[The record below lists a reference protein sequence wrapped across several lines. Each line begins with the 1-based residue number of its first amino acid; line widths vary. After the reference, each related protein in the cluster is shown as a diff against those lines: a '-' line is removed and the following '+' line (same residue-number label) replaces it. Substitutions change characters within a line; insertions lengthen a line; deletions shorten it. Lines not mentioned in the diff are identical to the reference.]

1 MDRRSFM
8 VTTGRATLAGGAL
21 AATGSLVSAPA
32 ADAAPAAEPAAQRHG
47 DGGTVRFNIISDIQ
61 GDLTDFGKALDDLH
75 SVNPR
80 SAGLGIAGDITP
92 RGYDFEY
99 AAVRQ
104 TLDKHPHP
112 KNVAWAIGNH
122 EFYVPKYSD
131 PNTLAQATWPNGTTE
146 DSLFRSFYTFAER
159 GKVYSETSFG
169 GVPVLSLGTERYSH
183 YHDAKLWD
191 EVWISDEQFAW
202 LEDRLAHWAR
212 RRRPVMVLTHHPL
225 PNTVSGT
232 HNKLYLSDYLQP
244 DRLLSILGRHKD
256 VFLFSGHTHW
266 DLNLSDWVV
275 RRVVP
280 GTGNLEGFTVVNT
293 AAVQVGWMDDG
304 KGGEVSLGGAF
315 NQGLQVEVSPRSVVI
330 KARDFTTGTW
340 LKQLTV
346 PLHTS
351 G

>member
-8 VTTGRATLAGGAL
+8 ATTGTASLVGGAL
-21 AATGSLVSAPA
+21 AAGAGI
-32 ADAAPAAEPAAQRHG
+32 AAPAAEAAPYRPG
-47 DGGTVRFNIISDIQ
+47 KGRTVRFNIISDIQ

-75 SVNPR
+75 RINPD

-104 TLDKHPHP
+104 TLERHPHP

-146 DSLFRSFYTFAER
+146 DSLFRSFYNFAGR
-159 GKVYSETSFG
+159 NKVYSETSFG

-202 LEDRLAHWAR
+202 LEDRLAYWAR
-212 RRRPVMVLTHHPL
+212 RRRPVMVMTHHPL

-232 HNKLYLSDYLQP
+232 HNKLYLNDYLQP

-304 KGGEVSLGGAF
+304 KGGEVSLGDAF
-315 NQGLQVEVSPRSVVI
+315 AQGLQVEVGPHSVVI

-351 G
+351 A

>member
-8 VTTGRATLAGGAL
+8 ATTGRASLAGGAL
-21 AATGSLVSAPA
+21 AATGVLASAPA
-32 ADAAPAAEPAAQRHG
+32 AQATPTAQPEAQRPG
-47 DGGTVRFNIISDIQ
+47 DGRTVRFNIISDIQ
-61 GDLTDFGKALDDLH
+61 GDLSDFGKALDDLNT
-75 SVNPR
+75 VNPD

-146 DSLFRSFYTFAER
+146 DSLFRSFYNFAER

-202 LEDRLAHWAR
+202 LEDRLAYWAR

-232 HNKLYLSDYLQP
+232 HNKLYLNDYLQP
-244 DRLLSILGRHKD
+244 DRLLSILGRYKD

-304 KGGEVSLGGAF
+304 KGGEVSLGGTF
-315 NQGLQVEVSPRSVVI
+315 NQGLQVEVGPRAVVI

-351 G
+351 A

>member
-8 VTTGRATLAGGAL
+8 ATTGTASLVGGAL
-21 AATGSLVSAPA
+21 AAGAGL
-32 ADAAPAAEPAAQRHG
+32 AAPAAEAAPYRPG
-47 DGGTVRFNIISDIQ
+47 KGRTVRFNIISDIQ

-75 SVNPR
+75 HVNPD

-104 TLDKHPHP
+104 TLERHPHP

-146 DSLFRSFYTFAER
+146 DSLFRSFYNFAGR
-159 GKVYSETSFG
+159 NKVYSETSFG

-202 LEDRLAHWAR
+202 LEDRLAYWAR

-232 HNKLYLSDYLQP
+232 HNKLYLNDYLQP

-304 KGGEVSLGGAF
+304 KGGEVSLGDAF
-315 NQGLQVEVSPRSVVI
+315 NQGLQVEVGPHSVVI

-351 G
+351 A

>member
-8 VTTGRATLAGGAL
+8 ATTGTASLVGGAL
-21 AATGSLVSAPA
+21 AAGAGL
-32 ADAAPAAEPAAQRHG
+32 AAPAAEAAPYRPG
-47 DGGTVRFNIISDIQ
+47 KGRTVRFNIISDIQ

-75 SVNPR
+75 RINPD

-104 TLDKHPHP
+104 TLERHPHP
-112 KNVAWAIGNH
+112 KNIAWAIGNH

-146 DSLFRSFYTFAER
+146 DSLFRSFYNFAGR
-159 GKVYSETSFG
+159 NRVYSETSFG

-202 LEDRLAHWAR
+202 LEDRLAYWAR
-212 RRRPVMVLTHHPL
+212 RRRPVMVMTHHPL

-232 HNKLYLSDYLQP
+232 HNKLYLNDYLQP

-304 KGGEVSLGGAF
+304 KGGEVSLGDAF
-315 NQGLQVEVSPRSVVI
+315 NQGLQVEVGPHSVVI

-351 G
+351 A

>member
-8 VTTGRATLAGGAL
+8 ATTGTASLVGGAL
-21 AATGSLVSAPA
+21 AAGAGIT
-32 ADAAPAAEPAAQRHG
+32 APAAEAAPYRPG
-47 DGGTVRFNIISDIQ
+47 KGRTVRFNIISDIQ

-75 SVNPR
+75 RINPD

-104 TLDKHPHP
+104 TLERHPHP

-146 DSLFRSFYTFAER
+146 DSLFRSFYNFAGR
-159 GKVYSETSFG
+159 NKVYSETSFG

-202 LEDRLAHWAR
+202 LEDRLAYWAR
-212 RRRPVMVLTHHPL
+212 RRRPVMVMTHHPL

-232 HNKLYLSDYLQP
+232 HNKLYLNDYLQP

-304 KGGEVSLGGAF
+304 KGGEVSLGDAF
-315 NQGLQVEVSPRSVVI
+315 NQGLQVEVGPHSVVI

-351 G
+351 A

>member
-8 VTTGRATLAGGAL
+8 ATTGTASLVGGAL
-21 AATGSLVSAPA
+21 ATGAGL
-32 ADAAPAAEPAAQRHG
+32 AAPAAEAAPYRPG
-47 DGGTVRFNIISDIQ
+47 KGRTVRFNIISDIQ

-75 SVNPR
+75 RVNPD

-104 TLDKHPHP
+104 TLERHPHP

-146 DSLFRSFYTFAER
+146 DSLFRSFYNFAGR
-159 GKVYSETSFG
+159 NKVYSETSFG

-202 LEDRLAHWAR
+202 LEDRLAYWAR

-232 HNKLYLSDYLQP
+232 HNKLYLNDYLQP

-304 KGGEVSLGGAF
+304 KGGEVSLGDAF
-315 NQGLQVEVSPRSVVI
+315 NQGLQVEVGPHSVVI

-351 G
+351 A

>member
-8 VTTGRATLAGGAL
+8 ATTGTASLVGGAL
-21 AATGSLVSAPA
+21 AAGAGL
-32 ADAAPAAEPAAQRHG
+32 AAPAAEAAPYRPG
-47 DGGTVRFNIISDIQ
+47 KGRTVRFNIISDIQ

-75 SVNPR
+75 RVNPD

-104 TLDKHPHP
+104 TLERHPHP

-146 DSLFRSFYTFAER
+146 DSLFRSFYNFAGR
-159 GKVYSETSFG
+159 NKVYSETSFG

-202 LEDRLAHWAR
+202 LEDRLAYWAR

-232 HNKLYLSDYLQP
+232 HNKLYLNDYLQP

-304 KGGEVSLGGAF
+304 KGGEVSLGDAF
-315 NQGLQVEVSPRSVVI
+315 NQGLQVEVGPHSVVI

-351 G
+351 A

>member
-8 VTTGRATLAGGAL
+8 ATTGRATLAGGAL
-21 AATGSLVSAPA
+21 AATGSLVSAPV
-32 ADAAPAAEPAAQRHG
+32 ADAAPAAEPAAQRQG
-47 DGGTVRFNIISDIQ
+47 DGGIVRFNIISDIQ

-75 SVNPR
+75 SVNPG

-146 DSLFRSFYTFAER
+146 DSLFRSFYTFAQR

-202 LEDRLAHWAR
+202 LEDRLAYWAR

-232 HNKLYLSDYLQP
+232 HNKLYMSDYLQP

-315 NQGLQVEVSPRSVVI
+315 NQGLQVEVGLRSVVI

>member
-8 VTTGRATLAGGAL
+8 ATTGRASLLAGGAL
-21 AATGSLVSAPA
+21 TAGAALTAPSASA
-32 ADAAPAAEPAAQRHG
+32 AAAAEEDERC
-47 DGGTVRFNIISDIQ
+47 GGGRTVRFNVISDIQ
-61 GDLTDFGKALDDLH
+61 GDLADFGKALDDLH
-75 SVNPR
+75 RINPR

-99 AAVRQ
+99 ADVRR
-104 TLDKHPHP
+104 TLRRHQHP
-112 KNVAWAIGNH
+112 KNLAWAIGNH

-131 PNTLAQATWPNGTTE
+131 PDTLAQDTWPNGTTE
-146 DSLFRSFYTFAER
+146 GSLFRSFYNFAGR
-159 GKVYSETSFG
+159 NKVYSEASFG
-169 GVPVLSLGTERYSH
+169 GVPVLTLGTERYAH

-191 EVWISDEQFAW
+191 EVWISDAQFAW
-202 LEDRLAHWAR
+202 LDDRLAHWAR
-212 RRRPVMVLTHHPL
+212 RRKPVMVMTHHPL

-232 HNKLYLSDYLQP
+232 RNKLYLGDYLQP

-280 GTGNLEGFTVVNT
+280 GTGNLDGFTVVNT
-293 AAVQVGWMDDG
+293 AAVQTGWTDDG
-304 KGGEVSLGGAF
+304 KGGEVAVGGAF
-315 NQGLQVEVSPRSVVI
+315 NQGLQVEVGPRTVVI
-330 KARDFTTGTW
+330 KARDFSTGTW

-346 PLHTS
+346 PLHTAV
-351 G
+351 

>member
-8 VTTGRATLAGGAL
+8 ATTGTASLVGGAL
-21 AATGSLVSAPA
+21 AAGAGL
-32 ADAAPAAEPAAQRHG
+32 AAPAAEAAPYRPG
-47 DGGTVRFNIISDIQ
+47 KGRTVRFNIISDIQ

-75 SVNPR
+75 RINPD

-104 TLDKHPHP
+104 TLERHPHP

-146 DSLFRSFYTFAER
+146 DSLFRSFYNFAGR
-159 GKVYSETSFG
+159 NKVYSETSFG

-202 LEDRLAHWAR
+202 LEDRLAYWAR
-212 RRRPVMVLTHHPL
+212 RRRPVMVMTHHPL

-232 HNKLYLSDYLQP
+232 HNKLYLNDYLQP

-304 KGGEVSLGGAF
+304 KGGEVSLGDAF
-315 NQGLQVEVSPRSVVI
+315 NQGLQVEVGPHSVVI

-351 G
+351 A

>member
-8 VTTGRATLAGGAL
+8 ATTGTASLVGGAL
-21 AATGSLVSAPA
+21 AAGAGLT
-32 ADAAPAAEPAAQRHG
+32 APAAEAAPYRPG
-47 DGGTVRFNIISDIQ
+47 KGRTVRFNIISDIQ

-75 SVNPR
+75 RINPD

-104 TLDKHPHP
+104 TLERHPHP

-146 DSLFRSFYTFAER
+146 DSLFRSFYNFAGR
-159 GKVYSETSFG
+159 NKVYSETSFG

-202 LEDRLAHWAR
+202 LEDRLAYWAR
-212 RRRPVMVLTHHPL
+212 RRRPVMVMTHHPL

-232 HNKLYLSDYLQP
+232 HNKLYLNDYLQP

-304 KGGEVSLGGAF
+304 KGGEVSLGDAF
-315 NQGLQVEVSPRSVVI
+315 NQGLQVEVGPHSVVI

-351 G
+351 A

>member
-1 MDRRSFM
+1 M
-8 VTTGRATLAGGAL
+8 
-21 AATGSLVSAPA
+21 
-32 ADAAPAAEPAAQRHG
+32 
-47 DGGTVRFNIISDIQ
+47 
-61 GDLTDFGKALDDLH
+61 
-75 SVNPR
+75 
-80 SAGLGIAGDITP
+80 
-92 RGYDFEY
+92 
-99 AAVRQ
+99 
-104 TLDKHPHP
+104 
-112 KNVAWAIGNH
+112 
-122 EFYVPKYSD
+122 PKYSD

-159 GKVYSETSFG
+159 GEVYSETSFG

-202 LEDRLAHWAR
+202 LDDRLAYWAR

-232 HNKLYLSDYLQP
+232 HNKLYMSEYLQP

-304 KGGEVSLGGAF
+304 KSGEVSLGGAF
-315 NQGLQVEVSPRSVVI
+315 NQGLQVEVGPRSVVI

>member
-8 VTTGRATLAGGAL
+8 ATTGTASLVGGAL
-21 AATGSLVSAPA
+21 AAGAGL
-32 ADAAPAAEPAAQRHG
+32 AAPAAEAAPYRPG
-47 DGGTVRFNIISDIQ
+47 KGRTVRFNIISDIQ

-75 SVNPR
+75 RINPD

-104 TLDKHPHP
+104 TLERHPHP

-146 DSLFRSFYTFAER
+146 DSLFRSFYNFAGR
-159 GKVYSETSFG
+159 NKVYSETSFG

-202 LEDRLAHWAR
+202 LEDRLAYWAR
-212 RRRPVMVLTHHPL
+212 RRRPVMVVTHHPL

-232 HNKLYLSDYLQP
+232 HNKLYLNDYLQP

-304 KGGEVSLGGAF
+304 KGGEVSLGDAF
-315 NQGLQVEVSPRSVVI
+315 NQGLQVEVGPHSVVI

-351 G
+351 A

>member
-8 VTTGRATLAGGAL
+8 ATTGTASLVGGAL
-21 AATGSLVSAPA
+21 AAGAGL
-32 ADAAPAAEPAAQRHG
+32 AAPAAEAAPYRPG
-47 DGGTVRFNIISDIQ
+47 KGRTVRFNIISDIQ

-75 SVNPR
+75 HINPD

-104 TLDKHPHP
+104 TLERHPHP

-146 DSLFRSFYTFAER
+146 DSLFRSFYNFAGR
-159 GKVYSETSFG
+159 NKVYSETSFG

-202 LEDRLAHWAR
+202 LEDRLAYWAR
-212 RRRPVMVLTHHPL
+212 RRRPVMVMTHHPL

-232 HNKLYLSDYLQP
+232 HNKLYLNDYLQP

-315 NQGLQVEVSPRSVVI
+315 NQGLQVEVGPHSVVI

-351 G
+351 A

>member
-8 VTTGRATLAGGAL
+8 ATTGTASLVGGAL
-21 AATGSLVSAPA
+21 AAGAGL
-32 ADAAPAAEPAAQRHG
+32 AAPAAEAAPYRPG
-47 DGGTVRFNIISDIQ
+47 KGRTVRFNIISDIQ

-75 SVNPR
+75 RINPD

-104 TLDKHPHP
+104 TLERHPHP
-112 KNVAWAIGNH
+112 KNIAWAIGNH

-146 DSLFRSFYTFAER
+146 DSLFRSFYNFAGR
-159 GKVYSETSFG
+159 NKVYSETSFG

-202 LEDRLAHWAR
+202 LEDRLAYWAR
-212 RRRPVMVLTHHPL
+212 RRRPVMVMTHHPL

-232 HNKLYLSDYLQP
+232 HNKLYLNDYLQP

-293 AAVQVGWMDDG
+293 AAVQVGWKDDG
-304 KGGEVSLGGAF
+304 KGGEVSLGDAF
-315 NQGLQVEVSPRSVVI
+315 NQGLQVEVGPHSVVI

-351 G
+351 A

>member
-8 VTTGRATLAGGAL
+8 ATTGTASLVGGAL
-21 AATGSLVSAPA
+21 AAGAGL
-32 ADAAPAAEPAAQRHG
+32 AAPAAEAAPSRPG
-47 DGGTVRFNIISDIQ
+47 KGRTVRFNIISDIQ

-75 SVNPR
+75 RINPD

-104 TLDKHPHP
+104 TLERHPHP

-146 DSLFRSFYTFAER
+146 DSLFRSFYNFAGR
-159 GKVYSETSFG
+159 NKVYSETSFG

-202 LEDRLAHWAR
+202 LEDRLAYWAR
-212 RRRPVMVLTHHPL
+212 RRRPVMVMTHHPL

-232 HNKLYLSDYLQP
+232 HNKLYLNDYLQP

-304 KGGEVSLGGAF
+304 KGGEVSLGDAF
-315 NQGLQVEVSPRSVVI
+315 NQGLQVEVGPHSVVI

-351 G
+351 A

>member
-8 VTTGRATLAGGAL
+8 ATTGRATLAGGAL

-32 ADAAPAAEPAAQRHG
+32 AAAAPTAAPAAQGHG

-75 SVNPR
+75 SVNPH

-112 KNVAWAIGNH
+112 KSVAWAIGNH

-146 DSLFRSFYTFAER
+146 DSLFRSFYNFAER

-202 LEDRLAHWAR
+202 LEDRLAYWAR

-244 DRLLSILGRHKD
+244 DRLLSILGRYKD

-315 NQGLQVEVSPRSVVI
+315 NQGLQVEVGPRSVVI

-346 PLHTS
+346 PLHT
-351 G
+351 

>member
-1 MDRRSFM
+1 MLKERQRVQPPADHGVHVEEVRR
-8 VTTGRATLAGGAL
+8 
-21 AATGSLVSAPA
+21 
-32 ADAAPAAEPAAQRHG
+32 
-47 DGGTVRFNIISDIQ
+47 
-61 GDLTDFGKALDDLH
+61 DDPL
-75 SVNPR
+75 
-80 SAGLGIAGDITP
+80 GL
-92 RGYDFEY
+92 GYDFEY

-146 DSLFRSFYTFAER
+146 DSLFRSFYNFAER

-202 LEDRLAHWAR
+202 LEDRLAYWAR

-232 HNKLYLSDYLQP
+232 HNKLYLNDYLQP
-244 DRLLSILGRHKD
+244 DRLLSILGRYKD

-304 KGGEVSLGGAF
+304 KGGEVSLGGTF
-315 NQGLQVEVSPRSVVI
+315 NQGLQVEVGPRAVVI

-351 G
+351 A

>member
-8 VTTGRATLAGGAL
+8 STTGRATVLAGGAL
-21 AATGSLVSAPA
+21 TVGAALTDASAS
-32 ADAAPAAEPAAQRHG
+32 AAPLDDRRGHG
-47 DGGTVRFNIISDIQ
+47 SGDSTVRFNIISDIQ
-61 GDLTDFGKALDDLH
+61 GDLTDFGRALDDLRRI
-75 SVNPR
+75 NPG

-99 AAVRQ
+99 ADVRR
-104 TLDKHPHP
+104 TLGQHQHPR
-112 KNVAWAIGNH
+112 NVAWAIGNH
-122 EFYVPKYSD
+122 EFYVPKYRD
-131 PNTLAQATWPNGTTE
+131 PNTLAQDTWPNGTTE
-146 DSLFRSFYTFAER
+146 DSLFRSFYNFAGR
-159 GKVYSETSFG
+159 NKVYSETSFG
-169 GVPVLSLGTERYSH
+169 GIPVLSLGTERYAH

-191 EVWISDEQFAW
+191 EVWISDAQFAW

-212 RRRPVMVLTHHPL
+212 RRKPVMVMTHHPL

-232 HNKLYLSDYLQP
+232 HNKLYMSDYLQP

-293 AAVQVGWMDDG
+293 AAVQAGWTDDG
-304 KGGEVSLGGAF
+304 KGGEVSVSGAF
-315 NQGLQVEVSPRSVVI
+315 NQGLQIEVGPRAVVI

-346 PLHTS
+346 PLHTT